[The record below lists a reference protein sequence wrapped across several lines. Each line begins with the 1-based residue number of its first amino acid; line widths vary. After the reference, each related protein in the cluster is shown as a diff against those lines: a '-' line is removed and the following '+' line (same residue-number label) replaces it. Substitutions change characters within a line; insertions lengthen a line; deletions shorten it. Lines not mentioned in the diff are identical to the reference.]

1 MKIGLDLDGVVFDS
15 ETTFRTY
22 EELFDI
28 ERNQNKLVDRS
39 EPKYQKRY
47 SWNEIEMKEF
57 QKYFLEVSQNSPL
70 MPGFKKVYE
79 LLKNAEIEFVVISA
93 RGLGGDG
100 TELQC
105 MEDDAKRILKENNI
119 IFDKY
124 YWKQDNKLEVCKKEN
139 IDIMI
144 DDDYNIIT
152 NLSNNKIKT
161 LYFRDSNLKK
171 LEENEY
177 IKEVNNWGDI
187 YRVIHNLLNNKEV

>member
-1 MKIGLDLDGVVFDS
+1 MRIGLDLDGVVFDS

-28 ERNQNKLVDRS
+28 ERNQNKLIDRS

-47 SWNEIEMKEF
+47 SWDENEKKEF
-57 QKYFLEVSQNSPL
+57 EKYYLEVSQISPL

-79 LLKNAEIEFVVISA
+79 LLKEDNCELIVISS
-93 RGLGGDG
+93 RGLSGNGS
-100 TELQC
+100 EMQF
-105 MEDDAKRILKENNI
+105 MEDDAKRILEENNI
-119 IFDKY
+119 TFDKY
-124 YWKQDNKLEVCKKEN
+124 YWKQSDKLGVCQKEK

-144 DDDYNIIT
+144 DDDYHIINT
-152 NLSNNKIKT
+152 LSKNNIKT
-161 LYFRDSNLKK
+161 LYFRDTNLKR

-187 YRVIHNLLNNKEV
+187 YRVIHDLMKNH